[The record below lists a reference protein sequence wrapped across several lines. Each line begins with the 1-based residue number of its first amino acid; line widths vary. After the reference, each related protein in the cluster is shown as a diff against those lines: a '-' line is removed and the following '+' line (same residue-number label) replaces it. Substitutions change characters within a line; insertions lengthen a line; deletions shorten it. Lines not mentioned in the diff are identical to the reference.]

1 MNVTETKSEGLSR
14 EFRVSIPK
22 GELAAKLNDKITEIQ
37 PKMNLKGFRPGKV
50 PAAHIKKMYGK
61 SIMGDIV
68 NDLVNESSTKALEE
82 KSLRPAS
89 RPSIHLDVAADK
101 VVAGEADLDY
111 HMHVE
116 VMPDFEP
123 TDVSA
128 LTIERL
134 VAEPTEEEINES
146 LQRLAENNK
155 SYATKEGKA
164 EKDDQ
169 VVIDFV
175 GSIDG
180 VKFDGGAAEDMPLVI
195 GSGRFIPGFEDQ
207 LIGAAAGDE
216 VNVNVTFP
224 EEYQVENLKGKPALF
239 EVKVKEVKAPK
250 ETVADDEFAKSLGL
264 ESLDALKGALK
275 NQLSGDLN
283 FATRQQVKRVL
294 LDALDER
301 HSFDLPPLMV
311 KAEFEQIW
319 NQFEQE
325 KKADRLSEEDKGK
338 TDEELKAEYQ
348 KIAERRVRLGLV
360 LAEVGRRAGVQVT
373 NEELSQVLRQEAQR
387 YPGQERQVIDFYRQN
402 PGALSQL
409 QAPVYEEKVV
419 DYILS
424 KATVNDKTVTR
435 EELMKEVGDE

>member
-14 EFRVSIPK
+14 EFRVTIPK
-22 GELAAKLNDKITEIQ
+22 GELAAKLNDKITEMQ

-89 RPSIHLDVAADK
+89 RPSIHLDVAADA

-123 TDVSA
+123 TDVTA

-134 VAEPTEEEINES
+134 VSEPSEDEINDS
-146 LQRLAENNK
+146 LKRLAENNK

-207 LIGAAAGDE
+207 LIGASAGDE

-224 EEYQVENLKGKPALF
+224 VPSTPVSTFTIRLL
-239 EVKVKEVKAPK
+239 
-250 ETVADDEFAKSLGL
+250 LI
-264 ESLDALKGALK
+264 
-275 NQLSGDLN
+275 
-283 FATRQQVKRVL
+283 ATR
-294 LDALDER
+294 
-301 HSFDLPPLMV
+301 
-311 KAEFEQIW
+311 
-319 NQFEQE
+319 N
-325 KKADRLSEEDKGK
+325 
-338 TDEELKAEYQ
+338 T
-348 KIAERRVRLGLV
+348 
-360 LAEVGRRAGVQVT
+360 
-373 NEELSQVLRQEAQR
+373 
-387 YPGQERQVIDFYRQN
+387 
-402 PGALSQL
+402 
-409 QAPVYEEKVV
+409 
-419 DYILS
+419 
-424 KATVNDKTVTR
+424 
-435 EELMKEVGDE
+435 